1 MQNRCVVSKVQK
13 KRKAA
18 RPQPTTPTIFLSR
31 RRDISHALHPPIGVV
46 VVDVNPRTDSN
57 GLSNA
62 VHKDSEIL
70 NGGGRRAWPAVLD
83 SWTAP
88 SHAGFRKYTTGI
100 FPVEHHGVRLCFQ
113 MHIGWFAPF
122 RSCSSSIVSVT
133 MFLEHARECGAP

>member
-1 MQNRCVVSKVQK
+1 M
-13 KRKAA
+13 
-18 RPQPTTPTIFLSR
+18 
-31 RRDISHALHPPIGVV
+31 
-46 VVDVNPRTDSN
+46 VDVNPRTDSN